1 MKHILKFGKYLDL
14 NQPPTVNEALGVPDN
29 ITNVAVELLDRLA
42 EQIPDKIN
50 FEKKFFDVEGPFK
63 IGDVVFL
70 KTRFVLDLEKSN
82 FKRSVVMFG
91 YGGAGPRRN
100 KNIEKNVV
108 DYNFIY
114 IQLLIDYSTTGEEL
128 RTYLKRKKNDL
139 FDKVVHELK
148 HTYDFVK
155 NPQLFSIKDLKDKS
169 KRMGGKYILTNYE
182 KPYDPERKPIALT
195 DFDHIEIDPVV
206 VFFYYLYYTS
216 KEENLA
222 RIPQFYAQI
231 LGDEVQKKNFKEY
244 VEKNKIIADLKEMRD
259 FSFEKFHSYI
269 VNKFKKDH
277 QYPYNKLERL
287 YNFGDH
293 IGKKDLEY
301 FRRSYGLNDKQIGEL
316 VDKFLAVIFEI
327 VKKVSSKKFSEFL
340 DDYVEYEEEHKNQS
354 SRKKDLEDFELEI
367 QKLSKGNWRNFY
379 EEGIRKIKKQAD
391 ETLRKIYK
399 LYALAK

>member
-1 MKHILKFGKYLDL
+1 M
-14 NQPPTVNEALGVPDN
+14 VNEALGIPDN

-42 EQIPDKIN
+42 EKIPDKID
-50 FEKKFFDVEGPFK
+50 FEREIFDFEGPFK

-70 KTRFVLDLEKSN
+70 KTRFVLDLKRYN
-82 FKRSVVMFG
+82 FKQKAVVF
-91 YGGAGPRRN
+91 GAGFSKPVRN
-100 KNIEKNVV
+100 KNIEKNVFK
-108 DYNFIY
+108 YNFIL
-114 IQLLIDYSTTGEEL
+114 IQLLIDLRTTGEEL
-128 RTYLKRKKNDL
+128 RTYLKGKKTEI

-155 NPQLFSIKDLKDKS
+155 NPQLHSMKYYKDTS
-169 KRMGGKYILTNYE
+169 KRKAGKFILQNYE
-182 KPYDPERKPIALT
+182 KPYDTEPKPIALT
-195 DFDHIEIDPVV
+195 DFDHIEIDPVII
-206 VFFYYLYYTS
+206 FFYYLYYTS

-231 LGDEVQKKNFKEY
+231 LQDEVQKKNFKEY

-259 FSFEKFHSYI
+259 FSFEKFHGYI

-277 QYPYNKLERL
+277 QYCYNKLKRL
-287 YNFGDH
+287 FSYHEIYGDDAE
-293 IGKKDLEY
+293 KDLEY
-301 FRRSYGLNDKQIGEL
+301 FKHSYGLNDKQIGEL
-316 VDKFLAVIFEI
+316 VDKFLALIFKI
-327 VKKVSSKKFSEFL
+327 MKKQSLKTFSKFL
-340 DDYVEYEEEHKNQS
+340 DDYVEYEDQS